1 MATRGSTT
9 YARSSR
15 PPRGCNGV
23 NGRAAGKY
31 AGGVR
36 GPLTIAVA
44 QPRCA
49 AKDVRANALEHATV
63 IRRVDAR
70 LVVFPEL
77 SLTGYELDA
86 APVSVDDGA
95 LAPIVGACAEMG
107 AVALVG
113 APVAG
118 ENGNNIAT
126 LRVDAGGAE
135 VGYRKSHLGG
145 DEPHW
150 FAPGDGAVAIDVDGW
165 RVGLGICKDTGVDA
179 HVAGIAA
186 LGVDLYVAG
195 LVHRPEELEIQEERA
210 ARIARACHA
219 YVGFASFAGPTG
231 GGYAC
236 TAGVSSI
243 WAADGTVLASAGTEP
258 GDAAR
263 LTLT

>member
-1 MATRGSTT
+1 
-9 YARSSR
+9 
-15 PPRGCNGV
+15 
-23 NGRAAGKY
+23 
-31 AGGVR
+31 VR
-36 GPLTIAVA
+36 RPLTIAVA

-49 AKDVRANALEHATV
+49 AKDVRANALEHAAV
-63 IRRVDAR
+63 VRRADAR

-86 APVSVDDGA
+86 APVSVDDGV
-95 LAPIVGACAEMG
+95 LAPIVEACRQTG

-118 ENGNNIAT
+118 KNGTNIAT
-126 LRVDAGGAE
+126 LRIDSGGVDVA
-135 VGYRKSHLGG
+135 YRKSYLGG
-145 DEPHW
+145 DEPEW

-179 HVAGIAA
+179 HVAGVAA

-195 LVHRPEELEIQEERA
+195 LVHLPEELDIQEERA
-210 ARIARACHA
+210 VRIARACDA

-231 GGYAC
+231 GGYDD

-243 WAADGTVLASAGTEP
+243 WAADGTALARAGTEP

-263 LTLT
+263 LALS